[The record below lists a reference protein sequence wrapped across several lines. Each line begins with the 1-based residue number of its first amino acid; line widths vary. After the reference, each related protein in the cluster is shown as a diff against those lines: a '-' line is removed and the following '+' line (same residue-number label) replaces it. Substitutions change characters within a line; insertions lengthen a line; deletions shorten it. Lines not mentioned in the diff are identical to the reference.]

1 MKNIPR
7 GHLALWWLQG
17 GSSSFPTWLQGLD
30 FNGFAIDVCLFLKWI
45 LRYMLIDIVT
55 RLRANFDVEFI
66 MQGVLSFTVHPSV
79 IPCNQFFQLLGLA
92 KGSGGRA
99 GWIQKPPS
107 AAVCAKHTW
116 IIRNKEHRAAAE
128 GGGPNG
134 EIVQLMPKVEYT
146 WVGLARV

>member
-1 MKNIPR
+1 MAAPR
-7 GHLALWWLQG
+7 REPPLHPP
-17 GSSSFPTWLQGLD
+17 FPTWLQDLD
-30 FNGFAIDVCLFLKWI
+30 FNGFAIDVCLFLRWI

-79 IPCNQFFQLLGLA
+79 IPGTAISFFNSWDLRKA
-92 KGSGGRA
+92 PAAEAGGY
-99 GWIQKPPS
+99 K
-107 AAVCAKHTW
+107 V
-116 IIRNKEHRAAAE
+116 IRNKEHRAAAE